1 MKVRTEKIFV
11 IGGGLCS
18 LVLLYVYLFFAFG
31 PRNEEVSIW
40 MPKNYDI
47 QNITPDNKIIPM
59 FHEPNANRNVL
70 FSSIQNFK
78 KLAGEEKVDVLIAQ
92 SNVVYYTLKI
102 KNDFVIEASAY
113 PDNYKPNLLPDL
125 LPESTRF
132 NQKTGILSLVY
143 ARSWVTISTICGGFS
158 LVYAVVALQWYSPK
172 YKR

>member
-11 IGGGLCS
+11 ISGGLCS
-18 LVLLYVYLFFAFG
+18 LALLYVYLFFAFG

-92 SNVVYYTLKI
+92 PNVVYYTMKI

-113 PDNYKPNLLPDL
+113 LDNYRLNL
-125 LPESTRF
+125 LPESARF
-132 NQKTGILSLVY
+132 TPKTGILSLEY
-143 ARSWVTISTICGGFS
+143 ARSWVTISVICGGFS
-158 LVYAVVALQWYSPK
+158 LFYTSTALLWYSPK